1 MLRRTEIRKLMKT
14 CSKCDGTGKV
24 YDRVKLG
31 AKLSEF
37 RKLMGVQAKDVAVKL
52 GESASY
58 LNLMERGG
66 VPWTEQRVENY
77 IKAVEELK

>member
-1 MLRRTEIRKLMKT
+1 MLRKTELRKLMAT

-24 YDRVKLG
+24 YDREKLG
-31 AKLSEF
+31 AKLAEF
-37 RKLMGVQAKDVAVKL
+37 RKLMGVQAKDVAEKL
-52 GESASY
+52 GESSSY
-58 LNLMERGG
+58 LHLMEKGG